1 MAAVCWPRA
10 APRAASAWAHSL
22 SSARHGLSRARRLRL
37 PAEFAATL
45 KSTWRGR
52 DGFFSVYAIP
62 NPHPHGR
69 LGLVVSR
76 KASPRAVV
84 RNRIKRQV
92 REAFRQHQEKLEG
105 LDIVVVAST
114 MARTAPTIILRA
126 SLQQLWNKIEQ
137 QCRKS

>member
-1 MAAVCWPRA
+1 MYWPRA
-10 APRAASAWAHSL
+10 VPRAANAWARNL
-22 SSARHGLSRARRLRL
+22 SSAHHGLSRLRRIRL

-45 KSTWRGR
+45 KSSWRRR
-52 DGFFSVYAIP
+52 DEFFGVYAIP
-62 NPHPHGR
+62 NPFPYGR

-92 REAFRQHQEKLEG
+92 REAFRHYQANLEG
-105 LDIVVVAST
+105 LDIVVVAS
-114 MARTAPTIILRA
+114 AKAGTAPAMILRA
-126 SLQQLWNKIEQ
+126 SLHQMWDKVIE

>member
-1 MAAVCWPRA
+1 M
-10 APRAASAWAHSL
+10 
-22 SSARHGLSRARRLRL
+22 SSAQHGLSRSRRLRT
-37 PAEFAATL
+37 PAEFKTTL

-52 DGFFSVYAIP
+52 DEFFGVYVIP
-62 NPHPHGR
+62 NPYPYGR

-92 REAFRQHQEKLEG
+92 REAFRRYQEKLGG
-105 LDIVVVAST
+105 LDIVVVAS
-114 MARTAPTIILRA
+114 AKAGPAPAPVLRT
-126 SLQQLWNKIEQ
+126 SLQQLWDKVKE